1 LDINIKL
8 SVLDKLYRLYSE
20 FINTQEVC
28 CKRFCAF
35 CCTRNVAIT
44 TLEGIYIVNQMNAN
58 EKEDFFGYLDLD
70 QSKERFIPKMTIN
83 QMTDCCKNG
92 GTPPED
98 EIDPNWT
105 PCPLLKS
112 KECPVYL
119 FRPFGCRCLVS
130 TVQCGET
137 GFAQID
143 PFILTVNTIFQQ
155 YIEQIDSQGATGN
168 LIDILRHLKSEELR
182 QDYQRNEAVKGINL
196 ISNYELPCLMIPPEH
211 REMVKPILRSIQ
223 HIRV

>member
-1 LDINIKL
+1 
-8 SVLDKLYRLYSE
+8 
-20 FINTQEVC
+20 
-28 CKRFCAF
+28 
-35 CCTRNVAIT
+35 
-44 TLEGIYIVNQMNAN
+44 MNAN

-83 QMTDCCKNG
+83 QMADCCKNG
-92 GTPPED
+92 GIPPED